1 MIYTSYFGQMKN
13 FPINFEPICIARW
26 KPKWYSGKVLLSL
39 APSDRLLRW
48 WKSSKQDEAAQEKYK
63 AAYMSMLR
71 TYKPVVIAQIIKSLA
86 NGNIPVLV
94 CFEKDGFCHRYLIA
108 EWLNEHGI
116 SCEEWKNG
124 SYN

>member
-26 KPKWYSGKVLLSL
+26 KPKWYTGKVLLSL

-71 TYKPVVIAQIIKSLA
+71 TYKPVVIEQIIKSLA
-86 NGNIPVLV
+86 NGNIPVLI
-94 CFEKDGFCHRYLIA
+94 CFEKDGFCHRHIVA
-108 EWLNEHGI
+108 EWFNDNGI
-116 SCEEWKNG
+116 KCEEWKWQKQ
-124 SYN
+124 

>member
-71 TYKPVVIAQIIKSLA
+71 TYKPVVIEQIIKSLA
-86 NGNIPVLV
+86 NDNIPVLI
-94 CFEKDGFCHRYLIA
+94 CFEKDEFCHRHIVA
-108 EWLNEHGI
+108 EWFNDNGI
-116 SCEEWKNG
+116 KCEEWKWQKQ
-124 SYN
+124 